1 MTEDSRGVAA
11 AACVLCAPP
20 CHIPCHQ
27 VFDTFDR
34 LEVYIPSVLC
44 TLQYS
49 IKPYGSGPRAAR
61 RERGAA
67 RGESGTYAEKKE
79 HQRSAATRHTHARPL
94 APARVASHITLFISQ
109 INSFATRQ

>member
-61 RERGAA
+61 RERGA
-67 RGESGTYAEKKE
+67 GSGTHMGTHMRTERKE
-79 HQRSAATRHTHARPL
+79 ERGRA
-94 APARVASHITLFISQ
+94 
-109 INSFATRQ
+109 